1 MTCGG
6 RMAGDPVFLTWKT
19 DGKATCVVAVEF
31 LPRK

>member
-6 RMAGDPVFLTWKT
+6 RAPGDPVFLTWKT
-19 DGKATCVVAVEF
+19 AGRVQQAVAVEF